1 MERPRVGVQ
10 DEARVEWLGDSPADE
25 EEDDEEERRLERQS
39 QNRAMIEVEPPLVGD
54 VMKEAA
60 RFEDLEQLQ
69 DRPDLLRG
77 LYAEGFEAPSTLQR
91 TLLPVLLGTGGR
103 AQPPN
108 NVVVH
113 CTMHGTGKSAALA
126 LALLAQVDAG
136 NPATQVP

>member
-1 MERPRVGVQ
+1 
-10 DEARVEWLGDSPADE
+10 
-25 EEDDEEERRLERQS
+25 
-39 QNRAMIEVEPPLVGD
+39 
-54 VMKEAA
+54 MKEAA

-77 LYAEGFEAPSTLQR
+77 LYAEGLEAPSTLQR

-103 AQPPN
+103 AQPLN

-113 CTMHGTGKSAALA
+113 CTMHGTGKSTALA

-136 NPATQVP
+136 NPGTQPALRRLTGAGLVRCVLRGVRADEANLCARVCVCACVRTTQCVSVP